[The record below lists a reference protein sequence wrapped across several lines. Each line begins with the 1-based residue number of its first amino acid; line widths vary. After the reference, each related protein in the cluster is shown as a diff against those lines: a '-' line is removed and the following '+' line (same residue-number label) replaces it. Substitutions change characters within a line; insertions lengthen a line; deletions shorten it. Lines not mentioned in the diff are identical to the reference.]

1 MVGPRGTQ
9 KAVPLEEVVRR
20 AAVFVNTSAPNPQ
33 PTARPEPKPQVTPPQ
48 PQAEPQASLPVHELQ
63 GLLQRVTRAE
73 QDTSLL
79 ERLVQ
84 VEARA
89 AQAEAESAYL
99 RLRLEDAYAEIEQ
112 LRRHLAVL
120 LEPPA
125 RG

>member
-1 MVGPRGTQ
+1 
-9 KAVPLEEVVRR
+9 
-20 AAVFVNTSAPNPQ
+20 
-33 PTARPEPKPQVTPPQ
+33 
-48 PQAEPQASLPVHELQ
+48 
-63 GLLQRVTRAE
+63 VTRAE

-79 ERLVQ
+79 ERLVE

-112 LRRHLAVL
+112 LRRQLAVL